1 MKKVMFISSEGGHLS
16 ELQQL
21 DFERYDY
28 QIVTEKT
35 RTTQALK
42 EKYRD
47 KIHYLIYGTRRTPII
62 YFFILL
68 FNSIIS
74 LFLFLKYRPD
84 YIVSTG
90 THTAVPMCFIAK
102 IFRRKI
108 IWIETFANRTTGTL
122 AGKMVYKIADTFV
135 VQWKEMLKVYP
146 KAQYWGSIF

>member
-1 MKKVMFISSEGGHLS
+1 MFISSEGGHLS

-21 DFERYDY
+21 DFKKYDY

-74 LFLFLKYRPD
+74 LFLFFKYRPD

-108 IWIETFANRTTGTL
+108 IWI
-122 AGKMVYKIADTFV
+122 
-135 VQWKEMLKVYP
+135 
-146 KAQYWGSIF
+146 

>member
-21 DFERYDY
+21 DFEKYDY

-47 KIHYLIYGTRRTPII
+47 KILYLTYGIRRTPII

-135 VQWKEMLKVYP
+135 VQWKEMLSVYP
-146 KAQYWGSIF
+146 KAQYWGWIY

>member
-21 DFERYDY
+21 DFKKYDY

-90 THTAVPMCFIAK
+90 THTASKDFQKKNYLDRNICKSHNRNIG
-102 IFRRKI
+102 RKNGI
-108 IWIETFANRTTGTL
+108 
-122 AGKMVYKIADTFV
+122 
-135 VQWKEMLKVYP
+135 
-146 KAQYWGSIF
+146 

>member
-16 ELQQL
+16 ELQQGHLSELQQL
-21 DFERYDY
+21 DFKKYDY

-90 THTAVPMCFIAK
+90 THTAVLYSKDFQKKNYLDRNICKSHNRNIG
-102 IFRRKI
+102 RKNGI
-108 IWIETFANRTTGTL
+108 
-122 AGKMVYKIADTFV
+122 
-135 VQWKEMLKVYP
+135 
-146 KAQYWGSIF
+146 